1 MEKFVE
7 FNKLK
12 IEDNYK
18 INERMNYIIRNNA
31 YQKKDNIDENSLS
44 RNKRN
49 HNITYFNYINN
60 KDKNSINYKRS
71 NHIKSH
77 PSFQNNGNINYKN
90 KNIEI
95 NRINIFS

>member
-7 FNKLK
+7 FDKLK
-12 IEDNYK
+12 IGDNYK

-49 HNITYFNYINN
+49 NNITYFNYINN
-60 KDKNSINYKRS
+60 KDKNSINYKRR

-77 PSFQNNGNINYKN
+77 PSFQNNGNINLFVTLNNQYFYRN
-90 KNIEI
+90 E
-95 NRINIFS
+95 